1 MGWVVNATTRPLYP
15 REQPGTHCI
24 GGWVGPKAGLDGCGK
39 SRPHRDSILGMSNPY
54 RVAIPTTLSRPT
66 HIRSNIYLYIHESPF
81 EIQNPSYRNLIG
93 RSTKAPQPGL
103 LPSSI
108 LPPTSSQCVVI
119 PTRTKSVCVSKTCYF
134 FLAFFKNCVIRGVSV
149 VIASQILITPFNT
162 QNVMETRL
170 AKLY

>member
-1 MGWVVNATTRPLYP
+1 
-15 REQPGTHCI
+15 
-24 GGWVGPKAGLDGCGK
+24 
-39 SRPHRDSILGMSNPY
+39 
-54 RVAIPTTLSRPT
+54 
-66 HIRSNIYLYIHESPF
+66 
-81 EIQNPSYRNLIG
+81 
-93 RSTKAPQPGL
+93 